1 MSFERYRGVLAG
13 YRGNLKTT
21 ETITK
26 PSDYPLPPKYRG
38 YRGKFYSAWITW
50 RENNQANEIPDSKP
64 DSFHHRSAGF
74 PLVES

>member
-13 YRGNLKTT
+13 YRENLKTA
-21 ETITK
+21 ETIAK
-26 PSDYPLPPKYRG
+26 HGDYSFPAKYRG